1 MRLRWGVCRY
11 SMGSSRVIT
20 RATHVI
26 TLEDTIEYLHTPQRS
41 LIHQREVGSHVE
53 SFSSGLRA
61 ALRESPDVILVGEM
75 RDLETISLALTAA
88 ETGHLVLATLHTNS
102 ATKTV
107 DRIIDAF
114 PEAQK
119 SQ

>member
-1 MRLRWGVCRY
+1 
-11 SMGSSRVIT
+11 
-20 RATHVI
+20 
-26 TLEDTIEYLHTPQRS
+26 DPIEYLHSPQRS

-88 ETGHLVLATLHTNS
+88 ETGHLVLSTLAAPAPWPSTAS
-102 ATKTV
+102 STSSRT
-107 DRIIDAF
+107 RSRRRCAF
-114 PEAQK
+114 SSPRSCAP
-119 SQ
+119 S